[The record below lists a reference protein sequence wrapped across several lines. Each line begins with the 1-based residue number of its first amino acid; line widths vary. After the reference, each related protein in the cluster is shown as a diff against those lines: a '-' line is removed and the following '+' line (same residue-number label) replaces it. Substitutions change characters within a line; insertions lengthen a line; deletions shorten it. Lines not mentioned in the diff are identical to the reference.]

1 MGVKVAWADALIT
14 GSSPLPQVTAVVTG
28 PPGRKVTSKLFREF
42 RRQSFHSFKMGRL
55 TLALGS
61 FLIPTVLGMYTA
73 YHPWVSPLTYQ
84 LPGPLGL
91 QPLQPPLHTSLLRSG
106 QIQNNNGWD
115 TNIMGNR

>member
-28 PPGRKVTSKLFREF
+28 PSGRKVTIKLFKALL
-42 RRQSFHSFKMGRL
+42 RQIFHSFRMGRV
-55 TLALGS
+55 TIALGS

-73 YHPWVSPLTYQ
+73 YHPWVSPLAYHI
-84 LPGPLGL
+84 PGPLGL
-91 QPLQPPLHTSLLRSG
+91 QPSHHPSILRSG
-106 QIQNNNGWD
+106 QMQTNNGWD